1 MHHAVAVSLER
12 IAIRMRKFGIASPS
26 PAVHGKP
33 QMSER

>member
-12 IAIRMRKFGIASPS
+12 IAVRMRKLRIAPSP
-26 PAVHGKP
+26 PAVHRKP